1 MALWLMKQEPDEYSF
16 ADLER
21 DGTTTWDG
29 VSNPLAL
36 KHLRACAAGD
46 LAFYYHTGK
55 EKAVVGVMEVV
66 SVVPDA
72 ADAKKVTLTV
82 RAVRRLANPVTL
94 ATVKADAAFAKWELV
109 TQSRLSVMPV
119 TQAMW
124 DRVERYAA
132 GTVRVKTPKA

>member
-1 MALWLMKQEPDEYSF
+1 MAFWLMKQEPDDYSY

-29 VSNPLAL
+29 VRNPLAL

-66 SVVPDA
+66 SVATDA
-72 ADAKKVTLTV
+72 TDAKKVTVTV
-82 RAVRRLANPVTL
+82 RAVRRLAKPVTL
-94 ATVKADAAFAKWELV
+94 ATIKADARFAKWELV
-109 TQSRLSVMPV
+109 TQARLSVMPV
-119 TQAMW
+119 TKTMW
-124 DRVERYAA
+124 DRVEKYAA
-132 GTVRVKTPKA
+132 GKVQG

>member
-1 MALWLMKQEPDEYSF
+1 MTFWLMKQEPEDYSF

-29 VSNPLAL
+29 VNNPLAL

-66 SVVPDA
+66 SVVPD
-72 ADAKKVTLTV
+72 VTDSKRVTVTV
-82 RAVRRLANPVTL
+82 RAVRRLAKPVTL
-94 ATVKADAAFAKWELV
+94 ATIKADAAFAKWELV
-109 TQSRLSVMPV
+109 SQARLSVMPV
-119 TQAMW
+119 TKTMW
-124 DRVERYAA
+124 DRVEKHAA
-132 GTVRVKTPKA
+132 GKVK

>member
-1 MALWLMKQEPDEYSF
+1 MALWLMKQEPDCYGY

-29 VSNPLAL
+29 VKNPLAL
-36 KHLRACAAGD
+36 KHLRACEVGD
-46 LAFYYHTGK
+46 LVFYYHTGK

-66 SVVPDA
+66 SVAPDP
-72 ADAKKVTLTV
+72 ADEKQVTLTV

-94 ATVKADAAFAKWELV
+94 ATVKADTAFAKWELV
-109 TQSRLSVMPV
+109 TQARLSVMPV

-124 DRVERYAA
+124 DRIEKYAE
-132 GTVRVKTPKA
+132 GKLKAKK

>member
-1 MALWLMKQEPDEYSF
+1 MALWLFKQEPDCYAY

-29 VSNPLAL
+29 VKNPLAL

-46 LAFYYHTGK
+46 LVFYYHTGK

-66 SVVPDA
+66 T
-72 ADAKKVTLTV
+72 ADEGVLTV
-82 RAVRRLANPVTL
+82 KAVRRLAKPVTL
-94 ATVKADAAFAKWELV
+94 AAVKADTAFAKWELV

-119 TQAMW
+119 TKTMW
-124 DRVERYAA
+124 ERIEKYAA
-132 GTVRVKTPKA
+132 GKLKAEVK

>member
-1 MALWLMKQEPDEYSF
+1 MALWLMKQEPEEYSF

-21 DGTTTWDG
+21 DGSTTWDG

-66 SVVPDA
+66 SVVPDTT
-72 ADAKKVTLTV
+72 DAKKVTVTV
-82 RAVRRLANPVTL
+82 RAVRRLARPVTL
-94 ATVKADAAFAKWELV
+94 ATIKADAAFAKWELV
-109 TQSRLSVMPV
+109 TQARLSVMPV
-119 TQAMW
+119 TKAMW
-124 DRVERYAA
+124 ERVEKYAA
-132 GTVRVKTPKA
+132 GKVKPK

>member
-1 MALWLMKQEPDEYSF
+1 MAFWLMKQEPEDYGY

-21 DGTTTWDG
+21 DGQTTWDG
-29 VSNPLAL
+29 VRNPLAL

-46 LAFYYHTGK
+46 LALFYHTGK

-72 ADAKKVTLTV
+72 TDAKKVTVTV

-109 TQSRLSVMPV
+109 TQARLSVMPV
-119 TQAMW
+119 TRAMW
-124 DRVERYAA
+124 DRIEKYAA
-132 GTVRVKTPKA
+132 GTLKAKEPKA

>member
-1 MALWLMKQEPDEYSF
+1 MAFWLMKQEPDDYSY

-29 VSNPLAL
+29 VKNPLAL

-66 SVVPDA
+66 GVTDGVV
-72 ADAKKVTLTV
+72 TV
-82 RAVRRLANPVTL
+82 RAVRRLARPVPL
-94 ATVKADAAFAKWELV
+94 ATIKADAAFADWELV
-109 TQSRLSVMPV
+109 KQARLSVMPV
-119 TQAMW
+119 TKAVW
-124 DRVERYAA
+124 DRVEKHAA
-132 GTVRVKTPKA
+132 GKVN